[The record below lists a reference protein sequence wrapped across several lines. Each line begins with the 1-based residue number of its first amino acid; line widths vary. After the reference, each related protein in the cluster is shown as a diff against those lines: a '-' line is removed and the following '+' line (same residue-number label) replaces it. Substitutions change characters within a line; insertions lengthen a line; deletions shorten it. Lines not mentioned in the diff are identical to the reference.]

1 MSLGS
6 SQGGRI
12 TMEREPPA
20 REWGRDKE
28 VGGGFKGVGFFGLV
42 LCFSWV
48 VFLRMISFF
57 VLSTQPPH

>member
-1 MSLGS
+1 
-6 SQGGRI
+6 
-12 TMEREPPA
+12 MEREPPA